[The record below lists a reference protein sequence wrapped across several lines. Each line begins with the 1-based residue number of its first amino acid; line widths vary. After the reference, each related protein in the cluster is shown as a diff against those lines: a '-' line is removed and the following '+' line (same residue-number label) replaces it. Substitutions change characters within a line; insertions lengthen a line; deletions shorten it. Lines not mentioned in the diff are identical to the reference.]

1 MEKSRKLSLSAEIC
15 HSFKYSKS
23 YRAFLAL
30 IDVLKD
36 EGFIVDYNLTR
47 INGLKGELEVY
58 VNKDGQL
65 VNVFSK
71 KETSNWLDDKN
82 ISETIEK
89 IKHLTENP

>member
-1 MEKSRKLSLSAEIC
+1 MERSKKLSLSAEIC
-15 HSFKYSKS
+15 HTFKYAKS

-36 EGFIVDYNLTR
+36 EGFIVYYNLIR
-47 INGLKGELEVY
+47 MNGLKGELEVY

-82 ISETIEK
+82 ISETIQK
-89 IKHLTENP
+89 IKNLIEA